1 MKTKYLFYSLVVA
14 STFAACT
21 QEELIDASA
30 VKDNLNGRPVVGAVE
45 FTLNNGV
52 DSRFNYELKNG
63 FENGDVFGL
72 YLMDNFKDESKVECP
87 GEHGNANT
95 TYWRY
100 QNHWWGMYQLT
111 NSIQSNYPFRA
122 TVNGSEV
129 IWKNDA
135 KLVEGN
141 YFAMFPQNDKALN
154 RRELWHSIDP
164 QVELKAHSSK
174 ENVFQYVE
182 NQFWLGYQQI
192 YRDATASAEGQMKM
206 SVDMSAVLVPLRIEM
221 TGFANNDVILD
232 KISLRSKDGKPLPTL
247 AYVEPAGFEDYVKA
261 TSDKSEVVC
270 GVAKAEGLYDA
281 AKTWTQANV
290 QELVRWSYPGEGG
303 KTPYGLEGEAATPV
317 YEYSFTYPEGTQ
329 VDALVRN
336 GDVLNTYIAIPALET
351 AEAWN
356 NIQVC
361 IYGWRVTNGS
371 QGPIYG
377 MLTPNAN
384 SNYQST
390 TNYTF
395 ELKDVIGWN
404 QEQAEQ
410 TLYYRPVYVEFSDFS
425 WQPINQTI
433 LTSSTEDMEKM
444 VFSYL
449 AKTVNDVTFKVK
461 PDVNGVEVTE
471 EFLDELKEIS
481 ANNGRTITINFIGGR
496 QGAKV
501 IFNDDETMAINTTT
515 TESSQDNTKDR
526 VEFIY
531 SDGIKLENNA
541 TQTVKGGYAFS
552 GVTIEN
558 NGTLTVTNG
567 TINAPVVNND
577 VMVVGETGKV
587 TTLDNWAELTLKCG
601 STVTTLNNK
610 TAAVT
615 TVDAAHA
622 DHPST
627 AIVTTLNNETGDH
640 NCTACVPATLNIVSG
655 TLQVTTL
662 NNHAIINNSAAISV
676 VDELNNASHKHNN
689 VEQTVI
695 NNNGTISTGDN
706 ATVENN
712 AIINNGNAE
721 GASGNMYGTINNA
734 AVINAYNATK
744 IETLFNTT
752 DGVLYVKSVDA
763 DVIPAGRSNGTIV
776 FEGIVNQH
784 ITTGSQDHRVFRTI
798 EAMNMSNL
806 ADMMDDTKTT
816 YLWTAY
822 DITFDGTA
830 GVVDTKTYNFINE
843 VVIEG
848 AEVDFTSQ
856 KGDKFYFTLTP
867 ANPNNPMSKLVVKK
881 DCRLNVL
888 DGIELYFD
896 AINEGEGKIHVGTSS
911 VLKVYEFEHHDG
923 YYDFKKHQHVP
934 AYWSK
939 EWVDFTGN
947 YQHND

>member
-52 DSRFNYELKNG
+52 DSRFNYELKKG

-72 YLMDNFKDESKVECP
+72 YLMDNFNEDAEVACP

-232 KISLRSKDGKPLPTL
+232 KISFRSKNGKPLPTL
-247 AYVEPAGFEDYVKA
+247 AYVKPAGFEDIVKA
-261 TSDKSEVVC
+261 NMTSDKSEIIC
-270 GVAKAEGLYDA
+270 GDAKAKGLYDA

-290 QELVRWSYPGEGG
+290 QKLVHWSYPGEGD
-303 KTPYGLEGEAATPV
+303 KIPYGLEGEAATPV

-329 VDALVRN
+329 IDALVYN
-336 GDVLNTYIAIPALET
+336 GDVLNTYIAIPSLDKKED
-351 AEAWN
+351 WD

-377 MLTPNAN
+377 MLTPNKAN
-384 SNYQST
+384 SNSQST

-395 ELKDVIGWN
+395 ELKDVIGWS

-410 TLYYRPVYVEFSDFS
+410 TLYYRPVFVEFSDFS
-425 WQPINQTI
+425 WQPINQEI

-471 EFLDELKEIS
+471 EFLAELKKIS

-515 TESSQDNTKDR
+515 TESSDNTKDR
-526 VEFIY
+526 VKFIY

-541 TQTVKGGYAFS
+541 TQTVKGGYTFA
-552 GVTIEN
+552 GVKEIEN

-567 TINAPVVNND
+567 TIDAPVVNND
-577 VMVVGETGKV
+577 VMVVGEAGTV
-587 TTLDNWAELTLKCG
+587 TELNNWAELTLKCG

-622 DHPST
+622 GCTST
-627 AIVTTLNNETGDH
+627 AIVTTLNNERGDDQ
-640 NCTACVPATLNIVSG
+640 CTACVPATLNIVSG

-662 NNHAIINNSAAISV
+662 NNDAIINNGAAISV
-676 VDELNNASHKHNN
+676 VTELKNVSHKHNDGA
-689 VEQTVI
+689 ERTVI

-706 ATVENN
+706 ASVVNN

-721 GASGNMYGTINNA
+721 GASGNMYGTIVNA

-744 IETLFNTT
+744 IETLFNTAN
-752 DGVLYVKSVDA
+752 GVLYVKSVDA
-763 DVIPAGRSNGTIV
+763 DVIPAGESNGTIV
-776 FEGIVNQH
+776 FEGVVNQH
-784 ITTGSQDHRVFRTI
+784 ITTGSRDHRVFRTI

-822 DITFDGTA
+822 DITFDGTT
-830 GVVDTKTYNFINE
+830 GVADTKTYRFINE

-848 AEVDFTSQ
+848 AEVDFTSE
-856 KGDKFYFTLTP
+856 KGDKFYFTLDP
-867 ANPNNPMSKLVVKK
+867 ASKDSAMSKLVVKK
-881 DCRLNVL
+881 DCKLNVL

-896 AINEGEGKIHVGTSS
+896 AITEGDGKIHVGTSS
-911 VLKVYEFEHHDG
+911 VLKEYRFTKKNHGPG
-923 YYDFKKHQHVP
+923 YNR
-934 AYWSK
+934 AY
-939 EWVDFTGN
+939 VDFTGN